1 MPFLKNLLLN
11 RNFILITSVVL
22 GLTAGRFASL
32 TQPLILPV
40 MALVMTLST
49 ASVTTRDLKSLKT
62 NPGPIL
68 VSLVLGSFVTSGIII
83 LLANWLI
90 DDREMWTGFILIA
103 AVPPAVA
110 VVPYT
115 FILGGDMCL
124 SLLGMIAGY
133 LAALVLTP
141 AIIVL
146 FLGVDSFNPVQ
157 LVVMLLELI
166 VIPLVASRILL
177 VTGINSRI
185 EKWRGTIINWSFFI
199 VLFTIIG
206 LNRQVFFSAVR
217 RPGSDCDNSRRHN
230 LYPGTRNRIIFQAP
244 PRKTTDNHKP
254 HTFSY
259 HEKLWPR
266 RRHCLNPVQ
275 SPGVGSRL
283 CLYHLRRLPY
293 DMVYISLQKT
303 NLILT

>member
-124 SLLGMIAGY
+124 SLLGMVAGY

-206 LNRQVFFSAVR
+206 LNRQVFFQQFDVLVRIAIIAVAITFILGHVIELFSR
-217 RPGSDCDNSRRHN
+217 LLHVKLPTTISLILLATMKNYGLAGAIALTLFSPRASVPGSVC
-230 LYPGTRNRIIFQAP
+230 IIFAVFRMIWFIFHF
-244 PRKTTDNHKP
+244 RKRT
-254 HTFSY
+254 
-259 HEKLWPR
+259 
-266 RRHCLNPVQ
+266 
-275 SPGVGSRL
+275 
-283 CLYHLRRLPY
+283 
-293 DMVYISLQKT
+293 
-303 NLILT
+303 